1 MEFSQTNQFEDWS
14 TRHAMEKL
22 ANSATAA
29 LHERDELQKRLQINA
44 DKQKRA
50 KAGKKPRHKI
60 PAEGL
65 QFSNHAELQAHFSGR
80 QLEDL
85 ANTNEKIKR
94 MQGKVKQAEKKI
106 TELVTKLNKHSDR
119 LATGK
124 LPAKWHMLS
133 RIEED
138 IGKERTKLDELQ
150 AELHKLELQASHT
163 QHAID
168 HGLRYRSEDEM
179 GGDVDDDE
187 NEEDLDILDFG
198 NLSLGEGRA

>member
-1 MEFSQTNQFEDWS
+1 
-14 TRHAMEKL
+14 MEKL
-22 ANSATAA
+22 GNSTTAA
-29 LHERDELQKRLQINA
+29 LHEQGELQKWLQINA
-44 DKQKRA
+44 DKQKQA

-65 QFSNHAELQAHFSGR
+65 QFSNYAELQAHFSGR

-124 LPAKWHMLS
+124 LPAKWHMPS

-179 GGDVDDDE
+179 GGDVNDE